1 MGITVNHY
9 KIQDRG
15 KFYYDK
21 LKFICFIYN
30 RDSPNHG
37 NSVNIMA
44 KVEDLVVKKIGE
56 FKEIFA
62 LEIKKNLGSN
72 LGSPNLSEEEKK

>member
-1 MGITVNHY
+1 
-9 KIQDRG
+9 
-15 KFYYDK
+15 
-21 LKFICFIYN
+21 
-30 RDSPNHG
+30 
-37 NSVNIMA
+37 MA

-72 LGSPNLSEEEKK
+72 LGSLNLSEEEKK